1 MTKYAPSWLQ
11 LREDADASARAAELI
26 EPLRSFLRTQE
37 EVVIRDL
44 GCGTGSLGRWLA
56 RRLPGRQRWI
66 LHDQDSD
73 LLTHA
78 LARTSLPDHALD
90 GSEVTVVTEQRD
102 ITELRAAD
110 LAGTSLVA
118 ASALLDLLTA
128 EEMARL
134 AEACVEAGCAVLFTL
149 SVSGRVVL
157 SPKERF
163 DIEISDAFNA
173 HQRRVTD
180 GRWLLGPDAVDVAFG
195 VFERLGATVRRA
207 SSPWRLGADQAAL
220 TAEWLAGW
228 VRAACEQRP
237 ELIPD
242 ADAYLQWRLAQCAAG
257 ELNAMIHHE
266 DLLVLPAQEEV
277 TS

>member
-11 LREDADASARAAELI
+11 LREDADAAARATELI
-26 EPLRSFLRTQE
+26 EPVRVFLRGKD
-37 EVVIRDL
+37 EVVVRDL

-66 LHDQDSD
+66 LHDRDPD

-78 LARTSLPDHALD
+78 LARTSRPGQALD
-90 GSEVTVVTEQRD
+90 GSEVTVVTEERD
-102 ITELRAAD
+102 ITELGADD

-128 EEMARL
+128 EEMSRL

-157 SPKERF
+157 SPKDKF

-173 HQRRVTD
+173 HQRRVTN

-207 SSPWRLGADQAAL
+207 PSLWRLGADQAAL
-220 TAEWLAGW
+220 TAEWLNGW
-228 VRAACEQRP
+228 VAAACEQRP
-237 ELIPD
+237 ELSQD
-242 ADAYLQWRLAQCAAG
+242 GDAYLQWRLAQCAAG
-257 ELNAMIHHE
+257 ELNATIQHE
-266 DLLVLPAQEEV
+266 DLLVVP
-277 TS
+277 S

>member
-1 MTKYAPSWLQ
+1 MTKYAPSWLR
-11 LREDADASARAAELI
+11 LREDADAAARATELL
-26 EPLRSFLRTQE
+26 EPVRAFLRTQD
-37 EVVIRDL
+37 EVVVRDL

-66 LHDQDSD
+66 LHDRDPD

-78 LARTSLPDHALD
+78 LAPTSRPDHSLD
-90 GSEVTVVTEQRD
+90 GSEVEVVAEQRD

-128 EEMARL
+128 EEMTRL
-134 AEACVEAGCAVLFTL
+134 AEACVEARCAVLFTL
-149 SVSGRVVL
+149 SVSGRVGL

-163 DIEISDAFNA
+163 DVEISDAFNA

-207 SSPWRLGADQAAL
+207 PSPWRLGADQAAL
-220 TAEWLAGW
+220 TAEWLTGW
-228 VRAACEQRP
+228 VGAACEQRP
-237 ELIPD
+237 ELRPD
-242 ADAYLQWRLAQCAAG
+242 ADAYLRWRLSQCAAG
-257 ELNAMIHHE
+257 ELTAMIQHE
-266 DLLVLPAQEEV
+266 DLLVVP
-277 TS
+277 S

>member
-11 LREDADASARAAELI
+11 LREDADAVARATELI
-26 EPLRSFLRTQE
+26 EPVRAFLRGQD

-66 LHDQDSD
+66 LHDRDTD

-102 ITELRAAD
+102 ITELRAED

-128 EEMARL
+128 EEMSRL

-157 SPKERF
+157 SPKDKF

-207 SSPWRLGADQAAL
+207 PSPWRLGAEQAAL
-220 TAEWLAGW
+220 TAEWLTGW
-228 VRAACEQRP
+228 VGAACEQRP
-237 ELIPD
+237 ELAAD
-242 ADAYLQWRLAQCAAG
+242 GDAYLRWRLAQCAAG
-257 ELNAMIHHE
+257 ELDAMIQHE
-266 DLLVLPAQEEV
+266 DLLVVPA
-277 TS
+277 

>member
-1 MTKYAPSWLQ
+1 MTKYAPSWLR
-11 LREDADASARAAELI
+11 LREDADAAARATELL
-26 EPLRSFLRTQE
+26 EPVRTFLRAQD

-66 LHDQDSD
+66 LHDRDPD

-78 LARTSLPDHALD
+78 LARTSRPEHALD
-90 GSEVTVVTEQRD
+90 GSEIEVVTEQRD

-128 EEMARL
+128 EEMSRL

-157 SPKERF
+157 SPKDKF
-163 DIEISDAFNA
+163 DVEVSDAFNA

-207 SSPWRLGADQAAL
+207 PSPWRLGADQAAL
-220 TAEWLAGW
+220 TAEWLTGW
-228 VRAACEQRP
+228 VGAACEQRP
-237 ELIPD
+237 ELVPD

-257 ELNAMIHHE
+257 ELNAVIRHE
-266 DLLVLPAQEEV
+266 DLLVVP
-277 TS
+277 S

>member
-1 MTKYAPSWLQ
+1 MTKYAPGWLQ
-11 LREDADASARAAELI
+11 LREDADAAARSTELI
-26 EPLRSFLRTQE
+26 EPVRAFLRGPD

-66 LHDQDSD
+66 LYDRDPE

-78 LARTSLPDHALD
+78 LARTSRPEHAVD
-90 GSEVTVVTEQRD
+90 GSEVTVATEQRD
-102 ITELRAAD
+102 ITELRAED

-128 EEMARL
+128 EEMSRL

-157 SPKERF
+157 SPKDKF

-207 SSPWRLGADQAAL
+207 PSPWWLGADQAAL
-220 TAEWLAGW
+220 TAEWLTGW
-228 VRAACEQRP
+228 VGAACEQRP
-237 ELIPD
+237 ELAAD
-242 ADAYLQWRLAQCAAG
+242 GDAYLRWRLAQCAAG
-257 ELNAMIHHE
+257 ELNAMIQHE
-266 DLLVLPAQEEV
+266 DLLMVP
-277 TS
+277 S